1 MSIKN
6 YIVAVT
12 FTALGLG
19 TAFSQTVT
27 TLGGSSVGSGG
38 AGRVEYAAL
47 GGALGGVL
55 GNKAKE
61 SGQANDGGF
70 NIAQLTPGGIKI
82 LKAYGYYF
90 ESYGKAEAAG
100 KMRAAAEALE
110 KGGTFDK
117 ATKKLM
123 DSGMKELR
131 ELGKKEA
138 VPTEEQKALR
148 KKGSDLVK
156 EAVVEWGVV
165 AGTVSAVLAQDPSA
179 ALTNPELGIAAA
191 LCVKGLGDQIDLAAF
206 VLGEDKKEKK
216 ARNQAEK

>member
-1 MSIKN
+1 MNIKN
-6 YIVAVT
+6 KIIVVT
-12 FTALGLG
+12 FTFLGMSS
-19 TAFSQTVT
+19 AFSQTAG
-27 TLGGSSVGSGG
+27 TLGGDAVKPRRNQGM
-38 AGRVEYAAL
+38 EYAAL
-47 GGALGGVL
+47 GGALGGAL
-55 GNKAKE
+55 GNKVKD
-61 SGQANDGGF
+61 SGQANGGEF

-90 ESYGKAEAAG
+90 ESYGKAEAAAKVRG
-100 KMRAAAEALE
+100 AAEILE
-110 KGGTFDK
+110 NGGKFDK
-117 ATKKLM
+117 AMKNLM
-123 DSGMKELR
+123 DGSMKELR

-191 LCVKGLGDQIDLAAF
+191 LCVKGLGDQTKLMLF
-206 VLGEDKKEKK
+206 VLGEDRKEKK
-216 ARNQAEK
+216 ERKKSDK